1 MSTATTYPVR
11 SRGGVSTGER
21 ERVCEG
27 AWSGVGGRRGGLYYL
42 WLVFKRGLEECDG
55 MCRDKL
61 KGSGRI
67 GLKRGR
73 ERIRVQASVFSL
85 LLVVVHG
92 LAALRPT

>member
-1 MSTATTYPVR
+1 MHAKWSELPSIIHPYSMHGCITFFGYN
-11 SRGGVSTGER
+11 
-21 ERVCEG
+21 VCMI
-27 AWSGVGGRRGGLYYL
+27 
-42 WLVFKRGLEECDG
+42 CDG

-73 ERIRVQASVFSL
+73 EKIRVQASVFSL